1 MTDRKRLSLKYFFEG
16 LSIIFFASHVK
27 QINGKQW
34 RHKLK
39 LLKNIFHATK
49 LYFECINY
57 SSKERYTCTRGYII
71 SYNLLTEIILS

>member
-1 MTDRKRLSLKYFFEG
+1 MET
-16 LSIIFFASHVK
+16 
-27 QINGKQW
+27 Q
-34 RHKLK
+34 K